1 MPVIFFIYGM
11 SFLMLGI
18 TIAVERFPNNMSA
31 GSFKNF
37 MSSPVYFLFLF
48 GILHGLYEFIDMF
61 AILYGESSLSFKT
74 GKLFLLSLSF
84 YFLCKFGVSLRR
96 MVKTKGEKTEAL
108 SLGLLDE
115 TRGMLKKNPWTDFS
129 NIMAGIWI
137 ILCWLL
143 LVKEGFG
150 VRWLLEAY
158 IASRY
163 LLGMVGAALAAF
175 SLWTYRKNQPPHL
188 SVYLLTAS
196 LGFVLYTIGVS
207 VTPKA
212 DFYPAF
218 FLNREAF
225 YNIMHMPI
233 QVFRAFCAIVI
244 TVSLLIFFR
253 RSRNFSSI
261 RFKAILQI
269 IIAVVIPLSL
279 ILMFVSYLIAD
290 SLLEGSYKDNEKL
303 ASLAGNKISSVIY
316 RAGESVKYSA
326 LYSRIVPASG
336 VTNIFTSLI
345 DANAE
350 IEGIAFFD
358 EKGELFRAGDG
369 ASRSLS
375 TYNGNADNVR
385 IANFLRG
392 FTIDTST
399 TNFYIEGYDK
409 DNLIVML
416 PLPKGHIEILL
427 DLNRLYDIVTGL
439 KIEKGWHILLIDE
452 KGNVALPNDRRFGE
466 KEISEHRFDNTDNYG
481 KTVVENGVYYN
492 AIEGKILPT
501 SWSVVMEI
509 PRDNIVSP
517 VFDVFKV
524 LLFGALIVYLFAIFT
539 AVLFVEKTIKPI
551 DLIARRV
558 KDIGGGDFGG
568 ALTIRTGDELQ
579 ILSEEVEKMSV
590 LLDEKEKIE
599 KQMAQTE
606 KIASLGR
613 LVAGIAHEINNPIGI
628 MLGYS
633 QVLLREFEPG
643 SKHYEDLKI
652 MEKHALLCKKI
663 VEDLLNFSRPDK
675 RVNIKVD
682 VISNIKEALSL
693 VTKHFSKNNISII
706 FEDSPDSPRIMG
718 DPNKLHQLFLNLAM
732 NAVDAMQDG
741 GKLTIRADIINS
753 EPERIV
759 EVIFKDT
766 GCGISQDDIGK
777 IFDPFFTTKEV
788 GKGTGL
794 GLSVSYGI
802 VKDHKGDIRAESKA
816 GKGSTFY
823 IVFPAVKRDD
833 K

>member
-1 MPVIFFIYGM
+1 
-11 SFLMLGI
+11 
-18 TIAVERFPNNMSA
+18 
-31 GSFKNF
+31 
-37 MSSPVYFLFLF
+37 
-48 GILHGLYEFIDMF
+48 MF

-74 GKLFLLSLSF
+74 GKLLLLSASF

-96 MVKTKGEKTEAL
+96 MVITKGDKTEAF
-108 SLGLLDE
+108 SPGLFDE
-115 TRGMLKKNPWTDFS
+115 AHGRRKNPWIDFP
-129 NIMAGIWI
+129 NIMVGIWV
-137 ILCWLL
+137 ILCGLL
-143 LVKEGFG
+143 LIKEGFG
-150 VRWLLEAY
+150 VQWLLEAY

-175 SLWTYRKNQPPHL
+175 SLWTYRRSQPAR
-188 SVYLLTAS
+188 SSAYLWAAS
-196 LGFVLYTIGVS
+196 LGFALYAIGVS

-212 DFYPAF
+212 DFYPASF
-218 FLNREAF
+218 FNRETF
-225 YNIMHMPI
+225 YNIMHMPV

-279 ILMFVSYLIAD
+279 ILMLVSYLIAD
-290 SLLEGSYKDNEKL
+290 SLLKVSYKEYEKL
-303 ASLAGNKISSVIY
+303 VSLTGNKISSVIY

-326 LYSRIVPASG
+326 LYSRIVPVSG
-336 VTNIFTSLI
+336 VTDIFTSLI

-350 IEGIAFFD
+350 IEGISFFD
-358 EKGELFRAGDG
+358 EKGEIFRAGDG
-369 ASRSLS
+369 ALQSLS
-375 TYNGNADNVR
+375 SHNGNTDHVR

-399 TNFYIEGYDK
+399 NNFYISGFDS
-409 DNLIVML
+409 DNLVVIL
-416 PLPKGHIEILL
+416 PLPKGHIKMLL

-439 KIEKGWHILLIDE
+439 RIAKGWHILLIDN
-452 KGNVALPNDRRFGE
+452 KGNVALPKDKRFGE
-466 KEISEHRFDNTDNYG
+466 QDINEHRFDNTDSYG

-501 SWSVVMEI
+501 SWSIVMEI
-509 PRDNIVSP
+509 PRDMMVSP
-517 VFDVFKV
+517 VFDVFKA
-524 LLFGALIVYLFAIFT
+524 LLFGALIVYLSAIIA

-568 ALTIRTGDELQ
+568 VLTVRTGDELQ
-579 ILSEEVEKMSV
+579 ILSEEVEKMAV
-590 LLDEKEKIE
+590 LLKEKEKIE
-599 KQMAQTE
+599 KKMAQTE

-643 SKHYEDLKI
+643 SRHYEDLKT
-652 MEKHALLCKKI
+652 MEKHALSCKKI
-663 VEDLLNFSRPDK
+663 VEDLLNFSRSDK
-675 RVNIKVD
+675 RVNIEVD
-682 VISNIKEALSL
+682 VIANIKEALSL
-693 VTKHFSKNNISII
+693 VTKHFSKSNISIV

-718 DPNKLHQLFLNLAM
+718 DPNKLHQLILNLAM

-741 GKLTIRADIINS
+741 GRLTIRADIINS

-802 VKDHKGDIRAESKA
+802 IKDHKGDIRVESKA

-823 IVFPAVKRDD
+823 IVFPAVKRDE